1 MGCSAN
7 SGPKLQGVA
16 HRWDHDC
23 NVLCAESCARAR
35 ARGGGGPYGGRD
47 NEPTSEDE
55 GDDSETV
62 GGESAETTA
71 RRAFQ
76 EFRRIAPQSMGAL
89 FQVSLTWLQYSR
101 GDYPSLDA
109 NVEHSYGSTTAR
121 RNQLWSP
128 DGDDLEDMSDF
139 RINYHKRTVARKL
152 GLLNWT

>member
-1 MGCSAN
+1 MAG
-7 SGPKLQGVA
+7 GLHQGLGLA
-16 HRWDHDC
+16 HALPA
-23 NVLCAESCARAR
+23 VL
-35 ARGGGGPYGGRD
+35 P
-47 NEPTSEDE
+47 
-55 GDDSETV
+55 
-62 GGESAETTA
+62 
-71 RRAFQ
+71 
-76 EFRRIAPQSMGAL
+76 GA
-89 FQVSLTWLQYSR
+89 WLQYTR

>member
-1 MGCSAN
+1 M
-7 SGPKLQGVA
+7 K
-16 HRWDHDC
+16 
-23 NVLCAESCARAR
+23 ARAL
-35 ARGGGGPYGGRD
+35 
-47 NEPTSEDE
+47 
-55 GDDSETV
+55 V
-62 GGESAETTA
+62 
-71 RRAFQ
+71 
-76 EFRRIAPQSMGAL
+76 AL
-89 FQVSLTWLQYSR
+89 FTGRPRRVSR